1 MKSLINPFELLGI
14 NEKSTLKE
22 ARKAYYNIA
31 LLCHPDMG
39 GDEHSM
45 RTLVNAYNFVEEQL
59 KHTRTVNEDIGDKL
73 EEEFNEFNEK
83 VKAEI
88 PLMRDLFDLVHDD
101 FHKKFNEQFEDDQK
115 NRFEE
120 FSGNPFEVGYSH
132 LMDNDERDEDEK
144 MPITNNVFSK
154 EMIIY
159 EEPNIL
165 PVTYGNNFRLD
176 ISDIND
182 FSELQGELQM
192 NDYVMAH
199 RELENEPTSI
209 KAKMDEPIKDFDKL
223 LEMRMKEREDL
234 YHNITHKDIK
244 LNI

>member
-59 KHTRTVNEDIGDKL
+59 KHTRTVNENIGDKL

-88 PLMRDLFDLVHDD
+88 PLMRDLFDLVHY
-101 FHKKFNEQFEDDQK
+101 FGIYLLHSNWHFLKCYH
-115 NRFEE
+115 
-120 FSGNPFEVGYSH
+120 NPFQRNYRD
-132 LMDNDERDEDEK
+132 MDFGDYLW
-144 MPITNNVFSK
+144 P
-154 EMIIY
+154 
-159 EEPNIL
+159 
-165 PVTYGNNFRLD
+165 
-176 ISDIND
+176 D
-182 FSELQGELQM
+182 FQQHPYW
-192 NDYVMAH
+192 D
-199 RELENEPTSI
+199 
-209 KAKMDEPIKDFDKL
+209 
-223 LEMRMKEREDL
+223 
-234 YHNITHKDIK
+234 HNRCLKTI
-244 LNI
+244 